1 MQEASKQADR
11 DLKDMINQRDNE
23 TKLLIAHMGQYASEE
38 TSEDVEYSQ
47 EAKDKLAEQIR
58 QFNESIS
65 LEKQKHSDDIEIKKQ
80 ELQIKKQKPIKNK

>member
-47 EAKDKLAEQIR
+47 EAKDKLAE
-58 QFNESIS
+58 
-65 LEKQKHSDDIEIKKQ
+65 
-80 ELQIKKQKPIKNK
+80 